1 MRLFAHIFTLISIST
16 IEVRGRL
23 QGTRS
28 GADQPHPLPNIKERR
43 LGILFDDGYWNQG
56 GESSYYGYDYS
67 GVYDYSGYDYYGY
80 DYSGY
85 DYSGYG
91 YSGDYYGYGTDGSGR
106 LFDDAF
112 WAGWFDDSISTIE
125 VRGRLQGTRS
135 GADQPHP
142 LPNIKERGLG
152 ILFDDDDGYW
162 NQGGESSYYGYD
174 YSGVYDYSGYDYYG
188 YDYSGYDYSGYG
200 YSGDYY
206 GYGTDGSGRLFDDAF
221 WAGWF
226 DDSSY
231 DYGSQYYYY
240 GYGDYGYGTDGSGRL
255 FDDAFWAGWF
265 DDSSYYYYGYYWYDD
280 VADDASYY
288 YYDNYG
294 SQHYYSYYQD
304 DLDDFTPKL
313 DDSSI
318 GALDNS
324 PPDASDI
331 SAVQD
336 DREEFAGNNDA
347 AAAGRDGNN
356 KSEYRSQGEDD
367 EVSGTQ
373 IAAASISHEN
383 TDTEVRV
390 VVGSIFGSLALLLAL
405 LGCGA
410 FAARRLGKRSVGHML
425 DDMGLGV
432 LKYET
437 VYGMPLASSVVG
449 GCDGETSPAGYTP
462 PYIPFGTPTSV
473 YPNDKSSASPAHP
486 SALV

>member
-112 WAGWFDDSISTIE
+112 WAGWFDDSSYDY
-125 VRGRLQGTRS
+125 GSQ
-135 GADQPHP
+135 
-142 LPNIKERGLG
+142 
-152 ILFDDDDGYW
+152 YY
-162 NQGGESSYYGYD
+162 YYGY
-174 YSGVYDYSGYDYYG
+174 
-188 YDYSGYDYSGYG
+188 
-200 YSGDYY
+200 GDY